1 MRRSVVA
8 SIGLVLVSLSGCDP
22 KPVPKEMQILSSP
35 DGELLAT
42 YYILSGHAFGTDD
55 IRVTVRKQRGKEKT
69 VYEGPDVNNAYDPT
83 MRWNSDRGLVVYSLH
98 AGMRPKVD
106 EIQIDDV
113 FVKVIQASL
122 QP

>member
-1 MRRSVVA
+1 VKKDLRALLSVLVVA
-8 SIGLVLVSLSGCDP
+8 TCGCNP
-22 KPVPKEMQILSSP
+22 TPVPMEMHILSSP

-83 MRWNSDRGLVVYSLH
+83 MRWNSDRGLVIYSLH
-98 AGMRPKVD
+98 AGMRPKVE

>member
-1 MRRSVVA
+1 M
-8 SIGLVLVSLSGCDP
+8 
-22 KPVPKEMQILSSP
+22 EMHILSSP

-83 MRWNSDRGLVVYSLH
+83 MRWNSDRGLVIYSLL
-98 AGMRPKVD
+98 AGMRPKVE

-122 QP
+122 QA